1 MPKHISEHSAQL
13 VSEIIKIVALSYLV
27 SALQFFQFCVSVR
40 TRGLQG
46 ISVCMS
52 RSSRKERLA
61 ATSSSLNGLRLHF
74 SAGRACA
81 LDDLVGPKVVT
92 LGCECSNCGQEGT
105 NGL

>member
-1 MPKHISEHSAQL
+1 MACRE
-13 VSEIIKIVALSYLV
+13 
-27 SALQFFQFCVSVR
+27 
-40 TRGLQG
+40 

-52 RSSRKERLA
+52 RSSRKERL

-74 SAGRACA
+74 SAGACA

>member
-1 MPKHISEHSAQL
+1 MACRE
-13 VSEIIKIVALSYLV
+13 
-27 SALQFFQFCVSVR
+27 
-40 TRGLQG
+40 

-52 RSSRKERLA
+52 RSSRKECLA

-74 SAGRACA
+74 SAGACA
-81 LDDLVGPKVVT
+81 LDDLVGSKVVT